1 MIKSMTG
8 FGSSIIETA
17 DYTIKAEIRSLNSK
31 SLDLKIKLPPKFYD
45 KEIELQSY
53 LEKRIERGKADLYI
67 QLTFLNVNQLKKS
80 LNPELFRAYYTEI
93 NDICNELKI
102 DTGNVVPTILSLP
115 DVISTNNNKDDELEA
130 IWLDILKTVDQTVTE
145 MENFRIKEGA
155 ELASLISQYIKNI
168 KDKLKFVEAGKDQR
182 ILKVKERL
190 KQKLASLENV
200 KIDENRLEQELIYFL
215 EKLDITEEIE
225 RLKTHL
231 NHFLE
236 TMKEENPGRKLG
248 FISQE
253 LGREINTIGSKANEF
268 EIQKH
273 VVEMK
278 DELEKIKQQ
287 LANIL

>member
-1 MIKSMTG
+1 MLKSMTG
-8 FGSSIIETA
+8 FGNSVVETI

-31 SLDLKIKLPPKFYD
+31 SLDLKIKLPPKFCD

-53 LEKRIERGKADLYI
+53 LEKRIERGKVDLYI

-80 LNPELFRAYYTEI
+80 LNPELFKAYYTEI
-93 NDICNELKI
+93 NDICKELQI
-102 DTGNVVPTILSLP
+102 ETANLVSTILNLP
-115 DVISTNNNKDDELEA
+115 DVISSNNNMDEGLEA
-130 IWLDILKTVDQTVTE
+130 IWQNILKAVDQTVTE
-145 MENFRIKEGA
+145 MEKFRIREGA
-155 ELASLISQYIKNI
+155 ELANVISQYIRNI
-168 KDKLKFVEAGKDQR
+168 DNKLKIVEAGKENR
-182 ILKVKERL
+182 ITKVKERL

-215 EKLDITEEIE
+215 EKLDISEEIE

-231 NHFLE
+231 NHFLT
-236 TMKEENPGRKLG
+236 TMKEDNPGRKLG
-248 FISQE
+248 FITQE
-253 LGREINTIGSKANEF
+253 SGREINTIGSKANEF

-287 LANIL
+287 LANII

>member
-1 MIKSMTG
+1 MLKSMTG
-8 FGSSIIETA
+8 FGSSFVETT

-31 SLDLKIKLPPKFYD
+31 SLDLKIKLPQNFYN
-45 KEIELQSY
+45 KEIELQNY
-53 LEKRIERGKADLYI
+53 LEKKIERGKVDLFI

-80 LNPELFRAYYTEI
+80 LNTELFKAYYTEI
-93 NDICNELKI
+93 NDICKELQI
-102 DTGNVVPTILSLP
+102 ETGNVVATILELP
-115 DVISTNNNKDDELEA
+115 EVISSNNNMDKELDT
-130 IWLDILKTVDQTVTE
+130 IWQNILKAVEQTVTE

-155 ELASLISQYIKNI
+155 ELANVINQYIKNI
-168 KDKLKFVEAGKDQR
+168 KIKLKAVEAGKDTR
-182 ILKVKERL
+182 ITKIKERL
-190 KQKLASLENV
+190 KQKLASLENI
-200 KIDENRLEQELIYFL
+200 KLDENRLEQELIYFI

-225 RLKTHL
+225 RLRTHL

-236 TMKEENPGRKLG
+236 TMKEDNPGRKLG

-253 LGREINTIGSKANEF
+253 IGREINTIGSKANEF

>member
-1 MIKSMTG
+1 MLKSMTG
-8 FGSSIIETA
+8 FGNSVFETT

-31 SLDLKIKLPPKFYD
+31 SLDLKIKLPTKFYD

-53 LEKRIERGKADLYI
+53 LEKKIERGKVDLFI
-67 QLTFLNVNQLKKS
+67 QLTFLNVNQVKKT
-80 LNPELFRAYYTEI
+80 LNTDLFRAYYAEI
-93 NDICNELKI
+93 NDICNDLQI
-102 DTGNVVPTILSLP
+102 DTGNIVSTILSLP
-115 DVISTNNNKDDELEA
+115 EVISTNNSKDEELDG
-130 IWLDILKTVDQTVTE
+130 IWQDILKTVDQTVTE
-145 MENFRIKEGA
+145 MDNFRLKEGD
-155 ELASLISQYIKNI
+155 ELANVIRQYIQNI
-168 KDKLKFVEAGKDQR
+168 KYKLKIIEEGKDIR
-182 ILKVKERL
+182 ITKVKERL

-200 KIDENRLEQELIYFL
+200 KLDDNRLEQELIYFL
-215 EKLDITEEIE
+215 EKLDISEEIE

-236 TMKEENPGRKLG
+236 TMKEDNAGRKLG

>member
-1 MIKSMTG
+1 MLKSMTG
-8 FGSSIIETA
+8 FGNSVIETT
-17 DYTIKAEIRSLNSK
+17 DYTIKTEIRSLNSK

-53 LEKRIERGKADLYI
+53 LEKRIERGKVDLYI

-80 LNPELFRAYYTEI
+80 LNPELFKAYYAEI
-93 NDICNELKI
+93 NDICKELHI
-102 DTGNVVPTILSLP
+102 ETGNVVANILNMP
-115 DVISTNNNKDDELEA
+115 EVVSTNNNKEEGIET
-130 IWLDILKTVDQTVTE
+130 IWMHILKAIDQTLTE

-155 ELASLISQYIKNI
+155 ELANVISQYIKNI
-168 KDKLKFVEAGKDQR
+168 KEKLKIVEAGKENR
-182 ILKVKERL
+182 IIKVKERL

-200 KIDENRLEQELIYFL
+200 KLDENRLEQELIYFL
-215 EKLDITEEIE
+215 EKLDISEEIE

-231 NHFLE
+231 NHFLT
-236 TMKEENPGRKLG
+236 TMKEDNSGRKLG

-253 LGREINTIGSKANEF
+253 IGREINTIGSKANEF